1 MGLSNVEQTNKLEEL
16 LARQPQHLDLVQKL
30 LKVDFLSCKTLELE
44 LVRENIE
51 LRWFFTLMVTLLDYY
66 LLLVPGLEAQLLSVP
81 EDKVQP
87 VSDLQELTLHHL
99 YRFRTSTLI
108 NRKPSNYAQQVR
120 NYLKLRERLR
130 KQVAELW
137 Q

>member
-1 MGLSNVEQTNKLEEL
+1 MLEQTNKLEEL

-30 LKVDFLSCKTLELE
+30 LKVDFLACKTLEIE
-44 LVRENIE
+44 LIRENIE
-51 LRWFFTLMVTLLDYY
+51 LRWFFSMMVTLLDYY
-66 LLLVPGLEAQLLSVP
+66 LLLVPDLEAKLLSIP
-81 EDKVQP
+81 EDKIEP

-108 NRKPSNYAQQVR
+108 NRKQSNYAQQVR

-130 KQVAELW
+130 KQVEQLW

>member
-1 MGLSNVEQTNKLEEL
+1 MLEQTNKLEEL
-16 LARQPQHLDLVQKL
+16 LTRQPQHLDLVQKL
-30 LKVDFLSCKTLELE
+30 LRVDAITCQTLELE

-87 VSDLQELTLHHL
+87 ISNLEELTLHHL

-108 NRKPSNYAQQVR
+108 NRKQSDYAQQVR

-130 KQVAELW
+130 KQVEQLW

>member
-1 MGLSNVEQTNKLEEL
+1 MLEQTNKLEEL
-16 LARQPQHLDLVQKL
+16 LTRQPQHLDLVQKL
-30 LKVDFLSCKTLELE
+30 LRVDAITCTTLELE
-44 LVRENIE
+44 LVRENQE

-66 LLLVPGLEAQLLSVP
+66 LLLLPGLEAQLLSIP
-81 EDKVQP
+81 EDKVEP

-108 NRKPSNYAQQVR
+108 NRKQSDYAQQVR

-130 KQVAELW
+130 KQVEKLW

>member
-1 MGLSNVEQTNKLEEL
+1 MLEQTNKLEEL

-30 LKVDFLSCKTLELE
+30 LRVDAITCKTLELE

-66 LLLVPGLEAQLLSVP
+66 LLLVPGLEAQLLSIP
-81 EDKVQP
+81 EDRVELI
-87 VSDLQELTLHHL
+87 SDLQELTLHHL

-108 NRKPSNYAQQVR
+108 NRKQSNYVQQVR

-130 KQVAELW
+130 KQVEELW

>member
-1 MGLSNVEQTNKLEEL
+1 MLEQTNKLEEL

-30 LKVDFLSCKTLELE
+30 LRVDAITCKTLELE

-108 NRKPSNYAQQVR
+108 NRKQSNYVQQVR

-130 KQVAELW
+130 KQVEELW

>member
-1 MGLSNVEQTNKLEEL
+1 MLEQTNKLEKL

-30 LKVDFLSCKTLELE
+30 LKVDFLACKTLEIE
-44 LVRENIE
+44 LIRENIE
-51 LRWFFTLMVTLLDYY
+51 LRWFFSMMVTLLDYY
-66 LLLVPGLEAQLLSVP
+66 LLLVPDLEAKLLSIP
-81 EDKVQP
+81 EDKIEP

-108 NRKPSNYAQQVR
+108 NRKQSNYAQQVK

-130 KQVAELW
+130 KQVEQLW

>member
-1 MGLSNVEQTNKLEEL
+1 MLEQTNKLEEL

-30 LKVDFLSCKTLELE
+30 LKVDFLACKTLEIE
-44 LVRENIE
+44 LIRENIE
-51 LRWFFTLMVTLLDYY
+51 LRWFFSMMVTLLDYY
-66 LLLVPGLEAQLLSVP
+66 LLLVPDLEAKLLSIP
-81 EDKVQP
+81 EDKIEP

-108 NRKPSNYAQQVR
+108 NRKQSNYAQQVK

-130 KQVAELW
+130 KQVEQLW